1 MLSFVPYK
9 VIVIIVSKKN
19 PDLDI
24 EFVLG
29 EHPDKEH
36 KVRNRILM
44 IVTRLFFMVVSILYV
59 KYLNWMNKVYHKML
73 QIVYKK
79 RVILYMEYRN
89 IMKSAKLKV
98 AFII

>member
-1 MLSFVPYK
+1 M
-9 VIVIIVSKKN
+9 
-19 PDLDI
+19 
-24 EFVLG
+24 G

-79 RVILYMEYRN
+79 ERGFLHEMSKYYKKCQVMSSFYQI
-89 IMKSAKLKV
+89 KV
-98 AFII
+98 VK